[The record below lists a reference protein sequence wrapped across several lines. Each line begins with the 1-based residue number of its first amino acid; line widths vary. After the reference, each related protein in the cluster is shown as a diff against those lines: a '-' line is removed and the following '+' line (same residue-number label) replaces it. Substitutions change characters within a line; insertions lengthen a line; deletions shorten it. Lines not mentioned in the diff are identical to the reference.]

1 MTNGLAGSGTAGQI
15 TFMDAI
21 RFQGAD
27 VEELMLMEAMRR
39 SLIDSGPTSANDN
52 SPTSVT
58 TPEQLVQ
65 EPRPLDSS
73 SVRPTRGSDHSPYSR
88 DHMANE
94 SSQIQGGEERDSSS
108 PPSRSN
114 VGLDS
119 EPGLAAAAVAIAT
132 DAPVVTDDIS
142 MPAADSN
149 ADIVGDPGDAGDGGD
164 D

>member
-39 SLIDSGPTSANDN
+39 SLLDSGPNSANEN
-52 SPTSVT
+52 VPTSVT
-58 TPEQLVQ
+58 TPEQMVQ
-65 EPRPLDSS
+65 EPSPLDSS

-88 DHMANE
+88 DHIANE
-94 SSQIQGGEERDSSS
+94 SSTIQGGEERDSSS
-108 PPSRSN
+108 PTSRPN
-114 VGLDS
+114 LGLDS
-119 EPGLAAAAVAIAT
+119 EPGLAAAAIAIST
-132 DAPVVTDDIS
+132 DAVASDVIS
-142 MPAADSN
+142 MPAADN
-149 ADIVGDPGDAGDGGD
+149 NPDIVGDSGDAGDGGD